1 MAMIYKRGKV
11 FWIRYYRNGKYFR
24 ESSHSE
30 KRSDAVKIAK
40 LREGDLAK
48 GKNLNLKAERTTFD
62 ELAIDYI
69 TDYKINSKK
78 SLWRAKILVDHLT
91 KYFEGYCAINITSQS
106 INQYVLTR
114 QEQNTSNATINREL
128 TALKRMFSIAIKQTP
143 PKVLSV
149 PHIPKLKEGP
159 ARKGYFEFADYIK
172 MKDKLPDH
180 LKPVLILAYHT
191 GMRRGEIL
199 NLKWSNVNL
208 FEKKIILEAGT
219 TKNDESRIVYL
230 TGELYD
236 TILNQKK
243 LHDATCPDSD
253 LVFSNKDGSMIKD
266 FRKSWLKAC
275 RDSGVTRLF
284 HDLRRTAVRNMVRAG
299 VPEVVAMKIS
309 GHKTRSVFDR
319 YNIVSENDLKIA
331 SEKLNDLYQNNQEQ
345 LQMFKSIST
354 INGRFIDAY
363 RNIS

>member
-1 MAMIYKRGKV
+1 MAMIYKRGRV
-11 FWIRYYRNGKYFR
+11 YWIRYYRNGKYFR

-62 ELAIDYI
+62 DIAKDYL

-78 SLWRAKILVDHLT
+78 SLWRAEILVNHLA
-91 KYFEGYCAINITSQS
+91 KYFEGYRAVNITSQS
-106 INQYVLTR
+106 INNYVITR
-114 QEQNTSNATINREL
+114 QEQNASNATINREL

-143 PKVLSV
+143 PKVLTV

-159 ARKGYFEFADYIK
+159 ARKGYFEFADYMK
-172 MKDKLPDH
+172 MKDVLPDH
-180 LKPVLILAYHT
+180 LKPVLTLAYYT

-199 NLKWSNVNL
+199 NLNWNNVNL

-236 TILNQKK
+236 VILNQKK
-243 LHDATCPDSD
+243 MHDLRCPESD

-266 FRKSWLKAC
+266 FRKSWLRAC
-275 RDSGVTRLF
+275 REVGIVRLF

-299 VPEVVAMKIS
+299 VPEVVAMRIS

-331 SEKLNDLYQNNQEQ
+331 SEKVNELYQESIV
-345 LQMFKSIST
+345 LQNEIGPNLLR
-354 INGRFIDAY
+354 IH
-363 RNIS
+363 